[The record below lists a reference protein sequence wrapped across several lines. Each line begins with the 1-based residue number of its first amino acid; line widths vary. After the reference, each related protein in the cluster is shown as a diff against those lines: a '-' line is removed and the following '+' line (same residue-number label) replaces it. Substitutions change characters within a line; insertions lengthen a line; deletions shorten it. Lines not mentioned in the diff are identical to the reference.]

1 LPGAGARSA
10 EARLRPAL
18 KGFFGFAAGLA
29 FWWAA
34 TPAYNR
40 ALAEFAEFAIRAF
53 ERPRATR
60 LYAEDRRIVIDRAD
74 FPSTSG
80 RPSLP
85 ADDLTFDV
93 ILFFTLAATVPGLVR
108 DRALRGV
115 VVSLLVLFALHV
127 LALVANVEAL
137 YATGLG
143 EWSAAHYGAFLRNL
157 WATATHF
164 WRFVGCY
171 AAAFLLWWFLVRST
185 ASPAPSGRSSS
196 RPASAGGPSRA
207 SRPRGRA

>member
-1 LPGAGARSA
+1 ARA
-10 EARLRPAL
+10 IV
-18 KGFFGFAAGLA
+18 GFTVGLVL
-29 FWWAA
+29 WWAA

-40 ALAEFAEFAIRAF
+40 LLAGFAEGLIRAA

-60 LYAEDRRIVIDRAD
+60 LYAEERRVVIDRAD
-74 FPSTSG
+74 FPSTSD

-93 ILFFTLAATVPGLVR
+93 ILFLALAATTPGLFR
-108 DRALRGV
+108 DRAVRGAL
-115 VVSLLVLFALHV
+115 VSLAILFALHV
-127 LALVANVEAL
+127 LALVAGVEGF
-137 YATGLG
+137 YATRLG
-143 EWSAAHYGAFLRNL
+143 TWSAANYGAFTRNL

-164 WRFVGCY
+164 WRLVGCY

-196 RPASAGGPSRA
+196 PAASAGGPSRA
-207 SRPRGRA
+207 SRRRGKA

>member
-1 LPGAGARSA
+1 
-10 EARLRPAL
+10 LRPVL
-18 KGFFGFAAGLA
+18 RGLFGFAAGLA

-34 TPAYNR
+34 TPTYNG
-40 ALAEFAEFAIRAF
+40 ALAEFAEGAIRAF

-60 LYAEDRRIVIDRAD
+60 LYAEERRIVIDRAD

-93 ILFFTLAATVPGLVR
+93 ILFLALAATAPGLLR
-108 DRALRGV
+108 DRAAKGFAL
-115 VVSLLVLFALHV
+115 SCCILFALHV
-127 LALVANVEAL
+127 LALVANVESL
-137 YATGLG
+137 YATQFG
-143 EWSAAHYGAFLRNL
+143 EWSAAHYGAFMRNV
-157 WATATHF
+157 WATAAHF

-171 AAAFLLWWFLVRST
+171 AAAFLLWWFLVRPT

-196 RPASAGGPSRA
+196 RAASAGGPSRA
-207 SRPRGRA
+207 SRPRGRG